1 MRSCKSFSIITIEQV
16 KKRMD
21 VAQENIDT
29 LSQEMES
36 FQSDMHDAQNL
47 SDEIMIQHKQ
57 ILSWAELCDSAS
69 IDEKSHCLAVD

>member
-1 MRSCKSFSIITIEQV
+1 
-16 KKRMD
+16 MD

-47 SDEIMIQHKQ
+47 SDEITPI
-57 ILSWAELCDSAS
+57 A
-69 IDEKSHCLAVD
+69 